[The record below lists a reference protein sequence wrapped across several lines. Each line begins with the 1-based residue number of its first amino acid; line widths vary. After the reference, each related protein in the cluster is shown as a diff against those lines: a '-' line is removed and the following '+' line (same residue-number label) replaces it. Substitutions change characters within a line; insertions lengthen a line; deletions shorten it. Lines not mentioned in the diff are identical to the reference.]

1 MTSDSILEH
10 LRLKMGC
17 SYISDLRR
25 LTGKERSRM
34 LYLLNQFPKN
44 AVTAEE
50 WADIQNYLFCKKQF
64 SQP

>member
-17 SYISDLRR
+17 SYLSDLRC
-25 LTGKERSRM
+25 LTGKKRSHM
-34 LYLLNQFPKN
+34 LYLLNQFSKN
-44 AVTAEE
+44 AVTTED
-50 WADIQNYLFCKKQF
+50 WADIQNYLSCIKQF

>member
-25 LTGKERSRM
+25 LTGKER
-34 LYLLNQFPKN
+34 KKE
-44 AVTAEE
+44 TAQRPADR
-50 WADIQNYLFCKKQF
+50 WAAAEFIANDGNGSIC
-64 SQP
+64 